1 MASKKVPRRLLYD
14 NGLPFTAGA
23 KKTEDGKLVHKDR
36 LAYNLE
42 KLAERVVMGKA
53 TLIIVDGSGL
63 GEGKTT
69 MSVHLA
75 DFYTKGDT
83 VFEEQ
88 LYMGG
93 EAFIKG
99 LRVCFNKGH
108 AVIVYDESGDFD
120 KRGALSRLN
129 KMLSRVFDVYR
140 AFKIIVVLVLPN
152 FLVLDESLFQKNI
165 PRMLIHC
172 EGRTSNQGNFSVYD
186 LSRMLWIRER
196 AKKCVIKNDAFR
208 MVQPNFRGHFLNLP
222 PDRSDELD
230 RYSTGGKLDV
240 IDVANIK
247 SEGLL
252 SFEELAAK
260 LDRTHEWVR
269 RKVSRAG
276 FKPVKK
282 YKGKSYFSEEVLRA
296 LKAERKERGRKR

>member
-1 MASKKVPRRLLYD
+1 M
-14 NGLPFTAGA
+14 PFTAG
-23 KKTEDGKLVHKDR
+23 KKLDREGEIVHKDK
-36 LAYNLE
+36 LAFNLE
-42 KLAERVVMGKA
+42 KLAERVFLGKA

-69 MSVHLA
+69 MAVHLA
-75 DFYTKGDT
+75 DFYTKSDT
-83 VFEEQ
+83 VFHEQ

-93 EAFIKG
+93 EKFIKG
-99 LRVCFNKGH
+99 LRVCYDKGH

-140 AFKIIVVLVLPN
+140 AFKIIVILVLPN

-172 EGRTSNQGNFSVYD
+172 EGRTTKQGNFSAYD

-196 AKKCVIKNDAFR
+196 SKKCVIKNDAFR
-208 MVQPNFRGHFLNLP
+208 MVQPNFRGHFLNLGP
-222 PDRSDELD
+222 ERSQELD
-230 RYSTGGKLDV
+230 RYSTGGKLEVVD
-240 IDVANIK
+240 IANIK

-252 SFEELAAK
+252 TYEELAAK

-269 RKVSRAG
+269 RKVSRSG
-276 FKPVKK
+276 FKPAKTW
-282 YKGKSYFSEEVLRA
+282 KGKNYFTEDVLRS
-296 LKAERKERGRKR
+296 LRAERKSRGGAQ